1 MENKAIDP
9 VAAAGKIYIMYY
21 KNGAILP
28 VERMYE
34 PLFCGDFPGK
44 EKLTYL
50 KDNTGINISEKNEFY
65 SELTGVF
72 WVWKN
77 TSQEFT
83 GICHYR
89 RYFTVYPEP
98 WYHRLK
104 YFITHPFKGRTGP
117 NPLIYTK
124 RVSNYTSKILTSQQ
138 TVAILEEFDAILPV
152 ARTFKY
158 SVKTHYEKYHDIRD
172 LILIEKILKEKYP
185 EMVLCWQQILEG
197 NQFFANNMFVMK
209 SRHYQEFM
217 PWLFEILF
225 EFEVRIDL
233 QSYKGYQRR
242 ILGFVAERILTL
254 WVIHKKLNVKQ
265 LQLLYF
271 KKLKRE

>member
-1 MENKAIDP
+1 MLKT
-9 VAAAGKIYIMYY
+9 AAAGKVYIMYY
-21 KNGAILP
+21 KKGAILP
-28 VERMYE
+28 VDEMYE
-34 PLFCGDFPGK
+34 PLFCGAFPGK
-44 EKLTYL
+44 AQLPYL
-50 KDNTGINISEKNEFY
+50 QDDSGVNISGKNEFY

-77 TSQEFT
+77 TKQEFT

-104 YFITHPFKGRTGP
+104 YVVTHPFKALIGP

-124 RVSNYTSKILTSQQ
+124 RVSKYASKILTSEQAN
-138 TVAILEEFDAILPV
+138 AILRDFDVILPV
-152 ARTFKY
+152 ARPFRY

-172 LILIEKILKEKYP
+172 LTRIEEILQEKYP
-185 EMVLCWQQILEG
+185 EMVPCWQQVLDG
-197 NQFFANNMFVMK
+197 NKLFANNMFVMK
-209 SRHYQEFM
+209 SPYYEEFM
-217 PWLFEILF
+217 AWLFEMLF
-225 EFEVRIDL
+225 EFEARSHL
-233 QSYKGYQRR
+233 ENYRGYQQR

-254 WVIHKKLNVKQ
+254 WITYKKLNVKQ

-271 KKLKRE
+271 KQLKRD